1 MTRFLPKAL
10 CAVCTAVF
18 LAGCGGAANTYDA
31 VVTGTVTIDGEL
43 AKSGTVIFY
52 PVKEDGLVAT
62 SQVFPDGSY
71 SLRTGQGDLSNVDG
85 GTVQSGDYVVTV
97 SITGPPAPG
106 AVVAE
111 GGPPVPGPS
120 LIAEKYALKD
130 TTDLKFTVKPGP
142 NVFVLELDAAEPV
155 EAGEQESPA
164 EGEDRASDETAVE
177 SAESTDAASEAT
189 DQAAVQD
196 SESESGVEAAT
207 PAEQPKETE
216 VK

>member
-1 MTRFLPKAL
+1 MMKLLPPSV
-10 CAVCTAVF
+10 CMVCVVAV
-18 LAGCGGAANTYDA
+18 LSGCGGAANTYDA

-62 SQVFPDGSY
+62 SQIFPDGSY
-71 SLRTGQGDLSNVDG
+71 SLRTGQGDLRSVDG
-85 GTVQSGDYVVTV
+85 GTVQSGDYVVIV
-97 SITGPPAPG
+97 SIAGPPAPG

-130 TTDLKFTVKPGP
+130 TTDLKFAVQPGP
-142 NVFVLELDAAEPV
+142 NVLVLALDAAEPV
-155 EAGEQESPA
+155 EMEAEQA
-164 EGEDRASDETAVE
+164 EETE
-177 SAESTDAASEAT
+177 ESTPEETSADSAEAT
-189 DQAAVQD
+189 DTDPAQAVPSAVQEGA
-196 SESESGVEAAT
+196 STSTAGEAA
-207 PAEQPKETE
+207 PVEEPKEAE